1 MLMKK
6 YILII
11 CVILCVMLAACGKDE
26 DPVDIIYAPVDTTTQ
41 TNKDTEPKDT
51 EDTAD
56 TDEIDTADTSDS
68 GGLNDTPDD
77 TTSTN
82 TENSDDTTDPIEDTE
97 DDEKIDYSDFDYV
110 LDISEA
116 LSNGEAAKGQI
127 ASKQSDRIR
136 LLVNYVCEFNPDINQ
151 VVVDLEVLLE
161 VYDINC
167 GARDQMGKIIID
179 GEKYSYSTD
188 ALSLNN
194 HVKSYVRFATHTYQ
208 IPRENTS
215 CTLDISWPFN
225 GKYGDDTIKD
235 LRTTAI
241 IVLANDGFD
250 A

>member
-6 YILII
+6 YILVA
-11 CVILCVMLAACGKDE
+11 CLILCAMLTACGKID
-26 DPVDIIYAPVDTTTQ
+26 DPVDIIYAPVDTTAKT
-41 TNKDTEPKDT
+41 TKDTDPKDT

-56 TDEIDTADTSDS
+56 TDEIDTADTSNS
-68 GGLNDTPDD
+68 GGLNDTPDFED
-77 TTSTN
+77 TSD
-82 TENSDDTTDPIEDTE
+82 TEKTDDTTGPVEDTE
-97 DDEKIDYSDFDYV
+97 DEVEIDYSDFDYV
-110 LDISEA
+110 IDISEA
-116 LSNGEAAKGQI
+116 LVNGEAAKGQI

-136 LLVNYVCEFNPDINQ
+136 LLVNYVCEFDPDISQ

-167 GARDQMGKIIID
+167 GARDGMGKIIID
-179 GEKYSYSTD
+179 GKKHSYSTD

>member
-1 MLMKK
+1 MKK
-6 YILII
+6 YILMIMCI
-11 CVILCVMLAACGKDE
+11 ILCVMLAACGKGE
-26 DPVDIIYAPVDTTTQ
+26 DPVDIIYAPVDSTTQ
-41 TNKDTEPKDT
+41 KSKDTEPEDT

-56 TDEIDTADTSDS
+56 TDAEDTSNS
-68 GGLNDTPDD
+68 GGLIDTPDVTTGPDTEDPED
-77 TTSTN
+77 TTGA
-82 TENSDDTTDPIEDTE
+82 IEDTE
-97 DDEKIDYSDFDYV
+97 DEEKIDYSDFDYV
-110 LDISEA
+110 IDISEA

-136 LLVNYVCEFNPDINQ
+136 LLVNYECEFDPDISQ

-167 GARDQMGKIIID
+167 GARSGMGKIIID
-179 GEKYSYSTD
+179 GEKHSYSTD

-194 HVKSYVRFATHTYQ
+194 HVKSYVRFATHTYN

-225 GKYGDDTIKD
+225 GKYGDETIKD